1 MLSKVY
7 FYKNKRVF
15 DYKKDNNEVKSFI
28 IEALNCL
35 FHFLMNIHKSVC
47 VFRGKDNLPY
57 LIGYKIQNKFLYL
70 LNFSL
75 LEVLLIG

>member
-7 FYKNKRVF
+7 FYLF
-15 DYKKDNNEVKSFI
+15 DYKKDNNEFKSFI